1 MDYQTWVEQEFI
13 PRVTAIL
20 EGLKSNVGNSG
31 VTGIKVENVNPDGD
45 MRYRITASK
54 GGRTFIAY
62 IELTA
67 AGVIDNQMALQLTLW
82 VEGNGNQIN
91 TSYQVGPPVRYDSES
106 SFDFLSGKLTQ
117 LENASTGEM
126 LSAAKSFLRV

>member
-1 MDYQTWVEQEFI
+1 MDYQTWVDTQFI
-13 PRVTAIL
+13 PRVTALL
-20 EGLKSNVGNSG
+20 EGLKSNVGNAG
-31 VTGIKVENVNPDGD
+31 VSGIKVEPVDDGGD

-67 AGVIDNQMALQLTLW
+67 AGVIDEQMALQLTLW

-106 SFDFLSGKLTQ
+106 SFEFLNTKLTQ